1 MNVLAMPQHLPLH
14 SKASAAR
21 ALLPQRLAQAL
32 SLLLCGLLAS
42 PAAQAGGP
50 RFVAAGAEVT
60 DTATG
65 LIWAR
70 CSDGQTWDG
79 SRCAGTATSFTWADA
94 LARARSAA
102 AADGLP
108 WRLPNVK
115 ELATLVDDDR
125 INPAIN
131 TEFFPNTSRNGYW
144 SSTYTTNG
152 SFQAWY
158 VRFDEGT
165 MFSGA
170 VMRPFGAVRLVRS
183 GS

>member
-1 MNVLAMPQHLPLH
+1 MKVLAVPQHFSLH
-14 SKASAAR
+14 SSASAAH

-42 PAAQAGGP
+42 TAAQAGGP

-70 CSDGQTWDG
+70 CSDGQTWYG
-79 SRCAGTATSFTWADA
+79 SRCAGTAASLSWVDA
-94 LARARSAA
+94 LALARNTA

-108 WRLPNVK
+108 WRLPNAK
-115 ELATLVDDDR
+115 ELATLVADDR
-125 INPAIN
+125 INPAID
-131 TEFFPNTSRNGYW
+131 TQFFPDTSRNAYW
-144 SSTYTTNG
+144 TSTYTTNA
-152 SFQAWY
+152 SFSAWY
-158 VRFDEGT
+158 VRFQEGT
-165 MFSGA
+165 MAFGD
-170 VMRPFGAVRLVRS
+170 VRRPLGAVRLVRS